1 MLQNNYLNPIISA
14 ILKTNIILKGRA
26 CGRTT
31 ISFVGICS
39 ARLPMLQWDYSK
51 DFCFNP
57 KNIKKISDRKLRKAC
72 YQSFAQYKKSFKPRP
87 ISKLKIL
94 KDEFPSFN
102 NWQASMAEATKK
114 AAKRFSDTEDAMA
127 YAFHSSNYF
136 KSQYS
141 CTWDLAAEEE

>member
-31 ISFVGICS
+31 ISFIGICS
-39 ARLPMLQWDYSK
+39 SRLPMLQWDYSK

-57 KNIKKISDRKLRKAC
+57 KNINKISDRKLRKAC
-72 YQSFAQYKKSFKPRP
+72 YQSFALYKKSFKPRP
-87 ISKLKIL
+87 IPKLKIF
-94 KDEFPSFN
+94 KDE
-102 NWQASMAEATKK
+102 WHASIAEATKK
-114 AAKRFSDTEDAMA
+114 AAKRFSDTADAMA

-136 KSQYS
+136 KNQYS
-141 CTWDLAAEEE
+141 CAWDLAAVEE